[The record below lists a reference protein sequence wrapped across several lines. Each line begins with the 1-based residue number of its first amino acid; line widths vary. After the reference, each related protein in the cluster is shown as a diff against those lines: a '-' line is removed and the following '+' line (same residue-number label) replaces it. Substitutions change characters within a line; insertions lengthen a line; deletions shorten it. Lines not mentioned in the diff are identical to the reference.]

1 MTKTILLRLITA
13 ALLAFPAVLTAQ
25 CPIALDTIDSFD
37 STRLVMSKPVSI
49 GVLIPSLYETVDGPK
64 IIDEGKAVFSFAEDD
79 QSPIESF
86 FLTIVAPEYDYL
98 KIESGKNVILAF
110 ADSTA
115 APLLNFP
122 DRGQFSK
129 STNMRMYQHTCVVPI
144 DVYYRMAYV
153 GVVGIR
159 IRYETKKRTILIT
172 DEQREALM
180 KAVRCAGQA
189 VGIDTAKP

>member
-1 MTKTILLRLITA
+1 MIQRLLLLC
-13 ALLAFPAVLTAQ
+13 LLAFPAMLPAQ
-25 CPIALDTIDSFD
+25 CPLALDTIDRFD
-37 STRLVMSKPVSI
+37 STRLVMTEPISI
-49 GVLIPSLYETVDGPK
+49 GQLIPSLYETVDGPK

-86 FLTIVAPEYDYL
+86 FFTIVAPEYDYL

-122 DRGQFSK
+122 DRGTFNK
-129 STNMRMYQHTCVVPI
+129 DTNMRMYQHTCVVPI

-180 KAVRCAGQA
+180 QAVRCAGQA
-189 VGIDTAKP
+189 VKLDTAKP